1 MLLSELIPEE
11 KRRIHELE
19 MRFFELEKGNSKI
32 LVSDLL
38 LTASELN
45 TRIEELE
52 KLLQREPKSR
62 REEMKKRVAHLKSS
76 LARVRSSMVLHERK
90 YANQTFHAQKLE
102 LLGNHTN
109 RDHID
114 LEIAES
120 QSLDRSA
127 SMLNDYLESG
137 RNTLSE
143 LIGQKERLK
152 SVQRKVFDIVNYL
165 GLSNT
170 LMRAIENRDVVDK
183 WIVYAGMVAV
193 LGLIFLI
200 YFFIK

>member
-19 MRFFELEKGNSKI
+19 MLFFELEKGNGKI

-38 LTASELN
+38 LTAWELN

-52 KLLQREPKSR
+52 KLLQKEPKSR
-62 REEMKKRVAHLKSS
+62 REEMKKRVGHLKSS
-76 LARVRSSMVLHERK
+76 LLRVRSSMVLYER
-90 YANQTFHAQKLE
+90 NVRQNLRAQKLE
-102 LLGNHTN
+102 LLGSHAN
-109 RDHID
+109 RDLVD
-114 LEIAES
+114 LEMAES
-120 QSLDRSA
+120 QSLDRS
-127 SMLNDYLESG
+127 SNMLSDHLESG
-137 RNTLSE
+137 RHSLSE

-165 GLSNT
+165 GLSST

-183 WIVYAGMVAV
+183 WIVYGGMVAI
-193 LGLIFLI
+193 LALIFLI
-200 YFFIK
+200 YYFYK